1 MWIFTR
7 YGFYSV
13 VSARQG
19 GLRHG
24 PIDPTQLMV
33 RTRRRE
39 HLEALQARFPAELA
53 SVSIA
58 HSTDTDYAHRIVV
71 PKATWVRMA
80 AALAD
85 EIDYGNFKSEVARHL
100 GSGGAAYE
108 HALHDVWSVMYSL
121 QRRGG

>member
-24 PIDPTQLMV
+24 PTDPSQLVV
-33 RTRRRE
+33 RARRRE
-39 HLEALQARFPAELA
+39 HLEALQARFPDELSA
-53 SVSIA
+53 LPIA
-58 HSTDTDYAHRIVV
+58 DTTDTDYAHRIVV
-71 PKATWVRMA
+71 PKPAWVRVT

-85 EIDYGNFKSEVARHL
+85 EIDYGNFKSEVASHQ
-100 GSGGAAYE
+100 GSAGAAYE
-108 HALHDVWSVMYSL
+108 HALHEVWSVMYGL
-121 QRRGG
+121 QRRAR